1 MGLFGKQAEK
11 IGKRSPV
18 NSRVFQAGDSRF
30 ADPSDNLANNHAQF
44 VEFYHLPSDYFV
56 SFKAFITDFSDAF
69 QSKWKK
75 TEVYGRMDDIATFV
89 KTSRVISFGLQ
100 TVAAN
105 VQEAEQNMTRISLL
119 LQMLYPSFENESLMG
134 APTSAHG
141 SRWKE
146 GQATIKGSPLF
157 KIKFLN
163 WIKGSSPSSLKA
175 EQGTAQG
182 DYEAKTSGLLGYLD
196 GCKFDPDLEAGV
208 FQAGLDVYP
217 KIVDLTFVFNVIHEH
232 PLGWKASPDSEYKGV
247 PQTKTFPYGRN
258 SEYDLSKHDSKME
271 HKQYLRLKKLQVAQN
286 KLMTG

>member
-1 MGLFGKQAEK
+1 MGFFGKRAEI

-18 NSRVFQAGDSRF
+18 NSRIFQAGDSRF
-30 ADPSDNLANNHAQF
+30 ADATDNLANNHAQY

-56 SFKAFITDFSDAF
+56 LFKAFLTDFSDSYI
-69 QSKWKK
+69 SKWKK

-89 KTSRVISFGLQ
+89 KTSRTISFSLQ
-100 TVAAN
+100 VVAAS

-134 APTSAHG
+134 SPTSDKG
-141 SRWKE
+141 SRWKQ
-146 GQATIKGSPLF
+146 GQSTIKGSPLF

-163 WIKGSSPSSLKA
+163 WIKGTSPNSIVKESKDEYGGA
-175 EQGTAQG
+175 AS
-182 DYEAKTSGLLGYLD
+182 TSGLLGYLD

-217 KIVDLTFVFNVIHEH
+217 KVVSLGFVFNVIHEH
-232 PLGWKASPDSEYKGV
+232 PLGWKKSTGKTHLSD
-247 PQTKTFPYGRN
+247 PQTPGFPYGRN
-258 SEYDLSKHDSKME
+258 SEYNEKKYDANME
-271 HKQYLRLKKLQVAQN
+271 KKQGERLKKLQAAQN